1 MTKAF
6 AWLVFASLLALCVP
20 EAGAQQTVGSTDP
33 GGALTGDVLMSA
45 DEIVY
50 EQDSDTVVASGAVE
64 IAQGGRVLR
73 ADLVRYRRSDGVV
86 TASGEVALLEPGGE
100 AMFAD
105 SVELTGDLRNGVI
118 RRLSVLLTDNS
129 RIAAN
134 GARRIDGKRTVM
146 RKAVFSPCALCPEDP
161 ARPPLWQLKAG
172 TVVHDQAKRAL
183 IYYDASLEAFGVPF
197 LYTPYFRHPDPTVT
211 RHSGFLTPTY
221 RSSAALGEEVEI
233 PYFWNLAPNRD
244 ATFSPRFT
252 SDEGVVLAGEYRE
265 RTRGGRFTIDA
276 SITHANTTVEDDHR
290 IRGHIFG
297 RGAFD
302 IDEEWRWGFE
312 AERTLDDTYL
322 NRYDISSKDA
332 LVTNLFA
339 ERYRRRSFM
348 SGNAYAFQD
357 LRAGEEG
364 DRSPIVLPLL
374 DAALVSAPDYAG
386 GYATF
391 DANLMVL
398 ERLDGSDSRRLS
410 ATGGWHRPFITRGG
424 HLFRIDASLRGDLYH
439 SYIPAEAGQPS
450 GTRQSASA
458 ERAVPQLAVEWR
470 YPLLARIGTVRPLI
484 EPIVQGVISPNGGNP
499 EEIPNEDSQDLEFDH
514 TNLFSTNRFTG
525 LDLVEG
531 GRRVNYGVRLGL
543 YDRDGGRAT
552 ALFGQSARAKEDTL
566 FDSGSG
572 LDHKLSDY
580 VGHIFVEPSPL
591 FDLSL
596 RFRLDRSDFAA
607 RRSEIDLAAGPDW
620 LRGRVGFADLDRQYG
635 STMSDLAGGREAVLG
650 ATTKFLG
657 NWTFSTGTRRDL
669 KKNATID
676 WSSDLSYE
684 DECILVSTGVRR
696 SFTRDR
702 DIQPQTV
709 LHFTVKLRHAG

>member
-1 MTKAF
+1 MAKAF

-20 EAGAQQTVGSTDP
+20 QAGAQQTVGATGPGGATDPGDAIDP

-45 DEIVY
+45 DEITY
-50 EQDSDTVVASGAVE
+50 EEDTDTAVAAGAVE

-73 ADLVRYRRSDGVV
+73 ADLIRYRRRDGVV

-146 RKAVFSPCALCPEDP
+146 RRAVFSPCALCPEDP

-172 TVVHDQAKRAL
+172 TVIHDQAKRAL

-197 LYTPYFRHPDPTVT
+197 FYTPYFRHPDPTVT
-211 RHSGFLTPTY
+211 RHTGFLTPTY
-221 RSSAALGEEVEI
+221 RSSAALGGEVEI
-233 PYFWNLAPNRD
+233 PYYWNLAPNRD

-265 RTRGGRFTIDA
+265 RTRDGRFTIDA

-290 IRGHIFG
+290 IRGHLFG

-332 LVTNLFA
+332 LITNLFA

-410 ATGGWHRPFITRGG
+410 ATAGWRRPFITRGG

-450 GTRQSASA
+450 GTWQSASA
-458 ERAVPQLAVEWR
+458 ERVVPQLAVEWR

-566 FDSGSG
+566 FNPGSG

-596 RFRLDRSDFAA
+596 RFRLDRSDFTA
-607 RRSEIDLAAGPDW
+607 RRSEIDLAAGTGLAEGQGG
-620 LRGRVGFADLDRQYG
+620 LRRPGPAVREHDERFRRRQ
-635 STMSDLAGGREAVLG
+635 GGRARRHDDVLG
-650 ATTKFLG
+650 QL
-657 NWTFSTGTRRDL
+657 DL
-669 KKNATID
+669 LHQD
-676 WSSDLSYE
+676 PPRSQGERHHRLE
-684 DECILVSTGVRR
+684 LR
-696 SFTRDR
+696 SF
-702 DIQPQTV
+702 
-709 LHFTVKLRHAG
+709 L